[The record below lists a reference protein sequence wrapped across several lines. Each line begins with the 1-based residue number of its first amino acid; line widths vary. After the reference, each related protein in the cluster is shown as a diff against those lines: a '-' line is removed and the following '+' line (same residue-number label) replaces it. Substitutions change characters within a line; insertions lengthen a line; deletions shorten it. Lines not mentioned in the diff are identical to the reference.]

1 MMTREQVSTATRKQ
15 LESEIAAAG
24 INYDVNVPL
33 AELREDV
40 LLLIAEGHEC
50 LYCGHECEDLCPPV
64 DDDDAW
70 DHLAMQHDD
79 DCEWVRTRAHR
90 HEGSEMQRYTD
101 GFSTVEIQDGVYA
114 VYTRGTADPL
124 YRGLDADAARHAL
137 DLTAME
143 WQQLLMSDQDNS

>member
-1 MMTREQVSTATRKQ
+1 MMTREQASTATRKQ

-50 LYCGHECEDLCPPV
+50 LYCGYECEDLCPPV

-70 DHLAMQHDD
+70 SQVAMQHDD
-79 DCEWVRTRAHR
+79 ECEWVRTRAHR
-90 HEGSEMQRYTD
+90 
-101 GFSTVEIQDGVYA
+101 I
-114 VYTRGTADPL
+114 
-124 YRGLDADAARHAL
+124 
-137 DLTAME
+137 
-143 WQQLLMSDQDNS
+143 N